1 MTLTPQQHDL
11 NAPAKTGAELLV
23 QALVAEG
30 VEYIFGVPGGAI
42 LPILDVLADG
52 GPEFILCRDETGAA
66 FMAQA
71 YGRITSRPGVVI
83 TTSGPGL
90 INAVCGVATAHEDR
104 DPLVIITGHVS
115 QRMQLR
121 PTHMN
126 LDTAALFKPITKWSV
141 EIEDAD
147 TIPEAICNAFRL
159 AATDQKGAVHLSI
172 PVNISTA
179 SVTHHPLPKAPP
191 PPQGAASPLLL
202 SAIAKRLESAERP
215 TILLGVRAGTPRV
228 AEAVRRFMSKCKL
241 PAVMTFEAAGT
252 LSRDHLSQFA
262 GRVGYIKNQPGDALL
277 TGADLVLT
285 IGYDAVEYDPTEWLN
300 GSAARVIH
308 LDSIPAVIDTFYQP
322 EMEVIGDIA
331 LNLDHLAA
339 TLKKDFT
346 DPRSDVALAREAL
359 VHEQS
364 RGESLDGFPI
374 HPLRFIHALRNCL
387 DDDITVTCDV
397 GAHEIW
403 MARYFFCYQ
412 PRHLLFSMGHQTMG
426 VAMPWAITAALVRKD
441 HKSIS
446 VSGDGSFM
454 MTVMELETAV
464 RLRLN
469 TIHIIWVD
477 QAYNL
482 IESLQ
487 NRQFG
492 RHFGCRFGPIDFV
505 GLAEA
510 LGAIGLRITA
520 ASEIER
526 VLQAALAAKGP
537 VVIEVPIDYS
547 DNVELVATLEASA
560 LH

>member
-1 MTLTPQQHDL
+1 MKTIPQHDL
-11 NAPAKTGAELLV
+11 KAPAKTGAELLV
-23 QALVAEG
+23 QALIAEG
-30 VEYIFGVPGGAI
+30 VDYIFGVPGGAI

-71 YGRITSRPGVVI
+71 YGRITSRPGVVL

-126 LDTAALFKPITKWSV
+126 LDTAALFNPITKWSV
-141 EIEDAD
+141 EIEDAE

-159 AATDQKGAVHLSI
+159 AVTDRKGAVHLSI
-172 PVNISTA
+172 PVNISTS
-179 SVTHHPLPKAPP
+179 SVTQGPLPSAPP
-191 PPQGAASPLLL
+191 PTQGVAAQTLIK
-202 SAIAKRLESAERP
+202 AMANRLESAERP
-215 TILLGVRAGTPRV
+215 TILLGVRASTPSV
-228 AEAVRRFMSKCKL
+228 AEAVRRFMTQCKL

-252 LSRDHLSQFA
+252 LSRDQLSQFA
-262 GRVGYIKNQPGDALL
+262 GRVGYIRNQPGDALL
-277 TGADLVLT
+277 KGADLVLA
-285 IGYDAVEYDPTEWLN
+285 IGYDPVEYDPSEWLK
-300 GSAARVIH
+300 GSSAKVIH
-308 LDSIPAVIDTFYQP
+308 LDSLPAVIDNFYQP
-322 EMEVIGDIA
+322 KMEVIGDIA
-331 LNLDHLAA
+331 LHLDHLAA
-339 TLKKDFT
+339 ALKKDFT
-346 DPRSDVALAREAL
+346 DPRPDVVLAREAL
-359 VHEQS
+359 LHEQS
-364 RGESLDGFPI
+364 RGETLNGFPI

-387 DDDITVTCDV
+387 DDDMTVTCDV

-403 MARYFFCYQ
+403 MARYFFCYK

-426 VAMPWAITAALVRKD
+426 VAMPWALTAALVRKG
-441 HKSIS
+441 HKAVS

-464 RLRLN
+464 RLQLN
-469 TIHIIWVD
+469 TIHIVWVD
-477 QAYNL
+477 QGYNL

-510 LGAIGLRITA
+510 LGAIGLRVSK
-520 ASEIER
+520 ASEIDS
-526 VLQAALAAKGP
+526 VLEAALAAEGP

-547 DNVELVATLEASA
+547 DNAELVATLEASA